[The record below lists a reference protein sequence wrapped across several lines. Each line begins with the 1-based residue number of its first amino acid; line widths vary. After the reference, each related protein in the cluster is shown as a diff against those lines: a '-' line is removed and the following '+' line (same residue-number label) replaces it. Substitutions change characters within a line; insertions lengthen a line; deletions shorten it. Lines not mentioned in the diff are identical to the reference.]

1 MDLTDLKIIECLK
14 KNARANASSIGSE
27 INMSVSAVL
36 DRIKKLEASGIIK
49 QYTLILDKE
58 KAGVDITAFI
68 SVCMEHPKYIEPFLD
83 LVKSHPNVVECHY
96 ITGDADFLLKVCTE
110 SGKGLEKIVNE
121 IKSIGGISST
131 KTVVVLST
139 NKEIYSPDLT
149 PEALGIT
156 Q

>member
-36 DRIKKLEASGIIK
+36 DRIKKLEASGIIR

-58 KAGVDITAFI
+58 KAGIDITAFI
-68 SVCMEHPKYIEPFLD
+68 SVSTEHPKYIEPFLD
-83 LVKSHPNVVECHY
+83 FVKSHPNVVECHY

-121 IKSIGGISST
+121 IKSTGGISST
-131 KTVVVLST
+131 KTLVVLST